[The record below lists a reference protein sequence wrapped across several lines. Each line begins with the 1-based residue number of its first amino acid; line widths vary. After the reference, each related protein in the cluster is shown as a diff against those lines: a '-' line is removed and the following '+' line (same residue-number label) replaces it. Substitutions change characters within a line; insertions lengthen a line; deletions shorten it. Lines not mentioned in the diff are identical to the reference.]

1 MRLHRRPAR
10 WLSGWL
16 IAALL
21 LMQLL
26 ASAHACTVVGAVAPA
41 KAMAP
46 MADMPGCTEAVDEA
60 SVEAPSG
67 DTTLLC
73 QVHCQ
78 QGSQTVHPTP
88 AVDAPATPVLLAV
101 LDWAPSALAPVG
113 ALHAS
118 PAVRSGAPPPGS
130 PPLYLSLLVL
140 RN

>member
-60 SVEAPSG
+60 PVADS
-67 DTTLLC
+67 TLLC

-88 AVDAPATPVLLAV
+88 AVDAPATPVLMAV
-101 LDWAPSALAPVG
+101 LDWAPAALASTG
-113 ALHAS
+113 TLHAS
-118 PAVRSGAPPPGS
+118 PDVRSGAPPPGS